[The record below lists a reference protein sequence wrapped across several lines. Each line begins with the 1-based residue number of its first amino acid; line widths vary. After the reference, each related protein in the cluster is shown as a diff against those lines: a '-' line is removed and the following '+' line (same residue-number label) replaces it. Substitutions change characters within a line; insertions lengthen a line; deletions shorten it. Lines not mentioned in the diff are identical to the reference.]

1 MPDVITAVST
11 GTSFAPHPE
20 GGFPMVCVD
29 TIDLGEKVEQ
39 FPGSPAKIV
48 HKCAVVFQSGEKNE
62 EGRLFDLSAE
72 YTVSMY
78 ETAAL
83 RKLLEAWR
91 GKAYTEE
98 QAKQGVPVHKLV
110 GQAALIQVTH
120 KTSGKGRTYAKVG
133 SIMPLPKG
141 MSAPT
146 LPAYTRADFWAE
158 RKAEYAAE
166 VAKHRGSQFGDEYPN
181 EPGDADDTDLPFSV
195 GR

>member
-98 QAKQGVPVHKLV
+98 QAKQGVPVHK
-110 GQAALIQVTH
+110 
-120 KTSGKGRTYAKVG
+120 
-133 SIMPLPKG
+133 G